1 MNAMKITGKAF
12 ALCAAAGIAAVTFIA
27 CGNKADES
35 DTTKKTEDKGKD
47 ASAQTQTAA
56 PAQDA
61 VQPGAQS
68 VGKESSAEGVKTA
81 SEASAE
87 IVKTAAADAAA
98 GPVAEEDDDAFTFKP
113 ATEAEIL
120 ELLYFLP
127 DPLAKI
133 DGEAVPRST
142 IIDDLV
148 EQEVPLDYLEYIGE
162 KRLREGLKGD
172 IELIVKS
179 KVMLKLAEEAGFKP
193 SVELLEKDIR
203 AEFDE
208 LPEEEQ
214 AELEA
219 SIKEHEGKTL
229 DEFIKEKAQDTK
241 LQEAVALRKYRLAT
255 FLEKAKKEISDE
267 AIQKEYDAH
276 IGEFTMPEGVTV
288 AHILI
293 QPDESEED
301 EGKADAEAKKK
312 IDAIYEELVK
322 DPEQFGKLAEE
333 KSDCPSGKR
342 DQGVLPAFDKDGMML
357 DGMGA
362 MDQTFTDAAFTI
374 EEDGK
379 FTEPVKTQFGYHIIK
394 RIKKT
399 PAETVPL
406 EKIKDTIVEH
416 LAVEKAQAELDK
428 TLDEAVKKHA
438 EIMEFAPPR
447 DDEAKKDE
455 AKKE

>member
-1 MNAMKITGKAF
+1 MNAIKITGKAL
-12 ALCAAAGIAAVTFIA
+12 ALCTAIGIAAAAFSA
-27 CGNKADES
+27 CGNKADET
-35 DTTKKTEDKGKD
+35 DTGKKTEAGKKD
-47 ASAQTQTAA
+47 ASEQTQTTTVA
-56 PAQDA
+56 
-61 VQPGAQS
+61 
-68 VGKESSAEGVKTA
+68 AEGQKTA
-81 SEASAE
+81 EKDLPDGKAGTS
-87 IVKTAAADAAA
+87 AADEAVVSVSETADVDAAEGA
-98 GPVAEEDDDAFTFKP
+98 VTMEEDISFKP

-133 DGEAVPRST
+133 DGEAVPRSM

-214 AELEA
+214 TTLAE

-255 FLEKAKKEISDE
+255 FLEKAKKDISDE
-267 AIQKEYDAH
+267 AVQKEYDAH
-276 IGEFTMPEGVTV
+276 IGEFTMPEGMTV

-293 QPDESEED
+293 QPDENEED
-301 EGKADAEAKKK
+301 AEKADAEAKKK
-312 IDAIYEELVK
+312 IDAIYEELLK
-322 DPEQFGKLAEE
+322 DPGQFGKLAEE

-342 DQGVLPAFDKDGMML
+342 DQGELPAFDKDGMML
-357 DGMGA
+357 DGMGT

-374 EEDGK
+374 EEDGQ
-379 FTEPVKTQFGYHIIK
+379 FTKPVKTRFGYHIIK

-406 EKIKDTIVEH
+406 EKVKDTIVEH
-416 LAVEKAQAELDK
+416 LAVEKAQADLDK

-438 EIMEFAPPR
+438 EIMEFAPEKEG
-447 DDEAKKDE
+447 EAKAEE
-455 AKKE
+455 AKAE